1 MLLEAIPM
9 NERED
14 NKEGELMK
22 WATSNT
28 AKDEALY
35 VAYTCDLT

>member
-1 MLLEAIPM
+1 MLLEALEAIPM

-14 NKEGELMK
+14 NRGEELMK
-22 WATSNT
+22 RATSNT

-35 VAYTCDLT
+35 VAF